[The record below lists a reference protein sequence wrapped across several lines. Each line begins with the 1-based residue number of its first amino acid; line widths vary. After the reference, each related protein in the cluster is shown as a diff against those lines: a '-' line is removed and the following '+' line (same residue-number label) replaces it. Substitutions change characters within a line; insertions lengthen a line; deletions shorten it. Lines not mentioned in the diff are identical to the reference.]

1 MVPLG
6 RDQPSPDR
14 SRVSSSLA
22 YELLRTVRITD
33 CVRTGSIVPKG
44 GNTVAFFDLS
54 AEAVLSLGASR
65 WFEALCEAAIAFG
78 GASSTKILWVGF
90 ARDRNVSADG
100 CSTVFDSGF
109 DRATDGTF
117 ESVFV
122 APKSVAGPSPGFV
135 VAL

>member
-6 RDQPSPDR
+6 RDHPSPDM

-54 AEAVLSLGASR
+54 AEVVLSLGASR
-65 WFEALCEAAIAFG
+65 WFEALCEEATGFG

-90 ARDRNVSADG
+90 ARDRNVSSDD

-109 DRATDGTF
+109 DTATDCSF
-117 ESVFV
+117 ESVF
-122 APKSVAGPSPGFV
+122 ALPK
-135 VAL
+135 